1 MWGEELL
8 WMWGFCGWGTQGSAE
23 GEQGALCMGGS
34 AERGNRELHMGT
46 GHPADEKMTQS
57 FENGQGSQQNRGTG
71 MPGGR
76 REHGALKMG
85 AQESLKKW
93 GQGSLLMTRQSSVQ
107 MALQIRRGQGRQG
120 SLSKEG
126 TEP

>member
-1 MWGEELL
+1 
-8 WMWGFCGWGTQGSAE
+8 
-23 GEQGALCMGGS
+23 
-34 AERGNRELHMGT
+34 
-46 GHPADEKMTQS
+46 
-57 FENGQGSQQNRGTG
+57 
-71 MPGGR
+71 
-76 REHGALKMG
+76 MG